1 MMNEIKSTVSGTLKA
16 INVDNESLVEYDQAL
31 VTIEEDRA

>member
-1 MMNEIKSTVSGTLKA
+1 A